1 MEYVYTFTHSTFE
14 YSWLT
19 SITQL
24 MLPTLFR
31 PRHRSRINYGA
42 DSQRLP
48 KLRASPYIWSHTT
61 TPSRLIFWG
70 SSSEPNSKLLKI
82 PWRIFRNVVGKSIHM
97 GVTRSAAQFMRFT
110 IREDDLSEAIA
121 IPPLLHR
128 TLVG

>member
-1 MEYVYTFTHSTFE
+1 MADV
-14 YSWLT
+14 

-110 IREDDLSEAIA
+110 IKKMIFPRQSRS
-121 IPPLLHR
+121 PLYSIVPWSDSHNKIKCFQSQ
-128 TLVG
+128 